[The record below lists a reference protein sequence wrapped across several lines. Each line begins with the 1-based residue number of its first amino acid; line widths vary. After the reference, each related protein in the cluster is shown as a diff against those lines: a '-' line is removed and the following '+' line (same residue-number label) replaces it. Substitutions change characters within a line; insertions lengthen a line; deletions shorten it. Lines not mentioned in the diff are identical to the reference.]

1 MWNSRRPPRPTPC
14 PFRCGSRCFSH
25 DHCRNPIGNPFNVA
39 FDTQML
45 VLCHNE
51 TILREW
57 YSIKGDTVKIFDL
70 AEWKGDEGFVL
81 LTNLPLYDRRNNME
95 GIVLRA
101 VSVKVLDKI
110 RRAFLCGCVPKFI
123 VSAKNLRYVHYI
135 FSIPIDN
142 FGTKFLYNIFSSTVL
157 IVIIGICCL
166 FKILRGRKK
175 YTQKEKRYFRLHS
188 FQRFKHLIYFYN

>member
-1 MWNSRRPPRPTPC
+1 VEFAEATKTYPMSFPVWLALFFYTPDNNT
-14 PFRCGSRCFSH
+14 H

-81 LTNLPLYDRRNNME
+81 LTNLSLYDRRNNME

-101 VSVKVLDKI
+101 VSVKVFDKI

-135 FSIPIDN
+135 FSILANN
-142 FGTKFLYNIFSSTVL
+142 FGTKSLYDIFSSTVSNCYNRNL
-157 IVIIGICCL
+157 LFIQNFAWSIIYI
-166 FKILRGRKK
+166 
-175 YTQKEKRYFRLHS
+175 
-188 FQRFKHLIYFYN
+188 